1 MVYIFYDHAVVGTEL
16 SRCFVSPQAGFF
28 KRDLKAKTEEEFKR
42 DSWDY
47 VPRNDA
53 RESTS

>member
-1 MVYIFYDHAVVGTEL
+1 MFFSL
-16 SRCFVSPQAGFF
+16 SVSQAGFF
-28 KRDLKAKTEEEFKR
+28 KRDFHKMKEQEEFKR

-47 VPRNDA
+47 VPKYDK

>member
-1 MVYIFYDHAVVGTEL
+1 ML
-16 SRCFVSPQAGFF
+16 SFDKVHYTTLHIEYFLHRVSQAGFF
-28 KRDLKAKTEEEFKR
+28 KRDFQKKKEEFKR

-47 VPRNDA
+47 VPKNDA

>member
-1 MVYIFYDHAVVGTEL
+1 MVL
-16 SRCFVSPQAGFF
+16 PSRVKQVFCVSQAGFF
-28 KRDLKAKTEEEFKR
+28 KRDLKKKTEEEFKR

-47 VPRNDA
+47 VPRSDA

>member
-1 MVYIFYDHAVVGTEL
+1 MPGRFQQAF
-16 SRCFVSPQAGFF
+16 CVSQAGFF
-28 KRDLKAKTEEEFKR
+28 KRDLKKKTEDEFKR

-47 VPRNDA
+47 VPRSDT

>member
-1 MVYIFYDHAVVGTEL
+1 MF
-16 SRCFVSPQAGFF
+16 CVSQAGFF
-28 KRDLKAKTEEEFKR
+28 KRDLKTKTEEEFKR

>member
-1 MVYIFYDHAVVGTEL
+1 ML
-16 SRCFVSPQAGFF
+16 SFDKVHYTTSEYFLHCVSQAGFF
-28 KRDLKAKTEEEFKR
+28 KRDFQKKTEEEFKR

-47 VPRNDA
+47 VPKNDA

>member
-1 MVYIFYDHAVVGTEL
+1 MLLEGGVKLVF
-16 SRCFVSPQAGFF
+16 CVSQAGFF
-28 KRDLKAKTEEEFKR
+28 KRDLKKKTEEEFKR

-47 VPRNDA
+47 VPRSDA

>member
-1 MVYIFYDHAVVGTEL
+1 MSL
-16 SRCFVSPQAGFF
+16 STCVSQAGFF
-28 KRDLKAKTEEEFKR
+28 KRDFLKNKEEEEFKR

-47 VPRNDA
+47 VPKNDK